1 MTLVPKEA
9 KDLVLAPVAVAVD
22 TNLRYLRDMSPE
34 EIDNA
39 LVMQLNVGSPTSPE
53 ERAAMVLEAAVRL
66 VDLHGWEAE
75 ITDDRA
81 RVRISGGSV
90 TLDLGLSAT
99 LLSYITGG
107 PAEVAKPV

>member
-1 MTLVPKEA
+1 
-9 KDLVLAPVAVAVD
+9 
-22 TNLRYLRDMSPE
+22 
-34 EIDNA
+34 
-39 LVMQLNVGSPTSPE
+39 
-53 ERAAMVLEAAVRL
+53 L

-107 PAEVAKPV
+107 TAEVAKPV